1 MTSEINS
8 NFHMYRSFILGIPK
22 IITSNVNIYYIPLFS
37 FRQRYII
44 FNSFRAQRVIY
55 RDIFIEIGTFLICY
69 I

>member
-1 MTSEINS
+1 
-8 NFHMYRSFILGIPK
+8 MYRSFILGIPK

-55 RDIFIEIGTFLICY
+55 RDIFIEIGIFLICY

>member
-1 MTSEINS
+1 
-8 NFHMYRSFILGIPK
+8 MYRSFILGIPK

-55 RDIFIEIGTFLICY
+55 RDIFIEIGTFLI
-69 I
+69 

>member
-1 MTSEINS
+1 
-8 NFHMYRSFILGIPK
+8 MYRSFILGIPK

-44 FNSFRAQRVIY
+44 FNSLRRQRVIY
-55 RDIFIEIGTFLICY
+55 RDIFIEIGIFLICY

>member
-1 MTSEINS
+1 
-8 NFHMYRSFILGIPK
+8 MYRSFILGIPK

-44 FNSFRAQRVIY
+44 FNSFRAYRVIY
-55 RDIFIEIGTFLICY
+55 RDIFIEIVTFRICY